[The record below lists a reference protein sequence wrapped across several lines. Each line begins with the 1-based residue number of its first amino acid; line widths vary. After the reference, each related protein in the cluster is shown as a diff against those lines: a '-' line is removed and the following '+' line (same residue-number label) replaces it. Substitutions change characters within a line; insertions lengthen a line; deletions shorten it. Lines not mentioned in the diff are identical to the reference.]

1 MTNEAGTVDDG
12 ADRIRVRDREA
23 TRHRILERARELF
36 TAEGYAQVSSRRIAA
51 AAGVNVAL
59 INRYFGA
66 KRGLLAEVIAEE
78 AVFPRVLEGDREG
91 LPRRLAEHVVHRA
104 LGEGTPLQ
112 RALEHSA
119 SDPELRL
126 VHQERVKNAIL
137 EPLAAYIGGPDARA
151 RASLVVSLLL
161 GVGMLKRVEGATS
174 LLEHDPAELTARL
187 TDVIAVCLEEAPA
200 R

>member
-1 MTNEAGTVDDG
+1 MTNEVDAGPG
-12 ADRIRVRDREA
+12 PDRARGRDREA
-23 TRHRILERARELF
+23 TRKRILDSARELF

-78 AVFPRVLEGDREG
+78 AVFPKIFEGDRAG
-91 LPRRLAEHVVHRA
+91 LPRRLAEHVVYRS

-119 SDPELRL
+119 SDPDLRQ
-126 VHQERVKNAIL
+126 VHKERVKSAIL
-137 EPLAAYIGGPDARA
+137 EPLAAFIGGPDAGT

-161 GVGMLKRVEGATS
+161 GVGTLKRVESGGA
-174 LLEHDPAELTARL
+174 LLDHDPADLVDRLTA
-187 TDVIAVCLEEAPA
+187 VIAACLEGGPA

>member
-1 MTNEAGTVDDG
+1 MNEVGAGPDT
-12 ADRIRVRDREA
+12 DRTRVRDREA
-23 TRHRILERARELF
+23 TRQRILDSARELF

-78 AVFPRVLEGDREG
+78 AVFPKILEGDPEG
-91 LPRRLAEHVVHRA
+91 LPRRLAEHVVHRS

-112 RALEHSA
+112 RALEYSA
-119 SDPELRL
+119 SDPDLRQ
-126 VHQERVKNAIL
+126 VHKERVKSAIL
-137 EPLAAYIGGPDARA
+137 EPLAAYIGGPSARA

-161 GVGMLKRVEGATS
+161 GVGTLKRVDSGGA
-174 LLEHDPAELTARL
+174 LFDHDPAELVDRL
-187 TDVIAVCLEEAPA
+187 TVIIAACLAEEPA
-200 R
+200 S